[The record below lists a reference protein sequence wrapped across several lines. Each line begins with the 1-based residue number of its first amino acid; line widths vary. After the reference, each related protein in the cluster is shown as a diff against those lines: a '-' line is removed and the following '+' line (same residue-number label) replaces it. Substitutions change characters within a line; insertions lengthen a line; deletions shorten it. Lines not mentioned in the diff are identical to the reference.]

1 MARASIC
8 SKAINEDLS
17 GVTFTFTDGET
28 KTLNLS
34 DLAPEIV
41 TKLALHGLAQKG
53 GDSYSGAKAEEL
65 DIAKAKLDNVLS
77 ALRESR
83 WSTVRAGGP
92 VATDLARAI
101 ANVTG
106 RTLAEVV
113 EALSEVD
120 ASTKAKFKKTP
131 EVARELYRMA
141 QEKAEEELRKAQEGQ
156 GDSGPGLA
164 AIFGKGA

>member
-8 SKAINEDLS
+8 SKSINEDLS

-28 KTLNLS
+28 KSLNLS
-34 DLAPEIV
+34 ELSPEMV
-41 TKLALHGLAQKG
+41 TQLALHGIAQKG
-53 GDSYSGAKAEEL
+53 GDSYSGAKADEL
-65 DIAKAKLDNVLS
+65 DVAKAKLDNVFS
-77 ALRESR
+77 ALRDNR

-101 ANVTG
+101 SNVTG
-106 RTLAEVV
+106 RGLAEVI
-113 EALSEVD
+113 EALAEVD
-120 ASTKAKFKKTP
+120 ASTKAKFKKMP

-156 GDSGPGLA
+156 EDSGPGLA
-164 AIFGKGA
+164 AIFGS